1 MERKQSR
8 KVVLLVAAAAG
19 SLLLATPVA
28 LAGGNGAT
36 TFTQTD
42 KGATDTFVD
51 VIPCTGA
58 PATITITYN
67 DIFHGTINKTGSW
80 FTGTMSGTVAATTLG
95 LNPITYTG
103 HFTTWFGDENN
114 LKNDVEH
121 STFNVHLTGSDGS
134 TIAFHDN
141 AQAAMNA
148 NGTITV
154 SFDKMVC
161 G

>member
-1 MERKQSR
+1 MSR
-8 KVVLLVAAAAG
+8 KAMLLVAALAAA
-19 SLLLATPVA
+19 LLVATPVA

-42 KGATDTFVD
+42 HNATDSFVD
-51 VIPCTGA
+51 VVPCTGA
-58 PATITITYN
+58 PATVNLTYN
-67 DIFHGTINKTGSW
+67 DVFHGTINKTGSW
-80 FTGTMSGTVAATTLG
+80 FTGTMTGDVVATTLDA
-95 LNPITYTG
+95 NPITYTG

-121 STFNVHLTGSDGS
+121 STFNIHLTGSDGS
-134 TIAFHDN
+134 TLSAHEN

-154 SFDKMVC
+154 SFDHMVC
-161 G
+161 N